1 MLSYVINGGNKLN
14 GEVVNSGSKNA
25 ALPILATSIL
35 NPHPVTF
42 YNVPDIDDIKTTIK
56 ILRVLG
62 CKIDRVCDKITIS
75 SSAISKTEIPEE
87 LMHKCRSTVI
97 LAGAIVGRFKKAN
110 FSFPGGCNI
119 GARPIDLHIKAL
131 KQLGIEFEGSENN
144 IICKSNNIHGA
155 RINLDF
161 PSVGATENIILA
173 SVYVKGITTI
183 FNAARE
189 PEIIDLANCLNKM
202 GAKVYGAGSKKIKI
216 VGVEKLH
223 SINYRI
229 MPDRIEAGT
238 ILCGAAITKGK
249 VKVIQSNPKSL
260 LNVLYTL
267 KDMGCKITISN
278 NAITLIGPEK
288 IKPIS
293 IETKPHPGFP
303 TDLEPIITAVLTK
316 ANGVSRIK
324 ENIFESRF
332 EFCKELNKM
341 GANIKIIDDGKKII
355 ISEAKEIKGKT
366 VKSKDLRGG
375 ASLVLEGLIA
385 EGTTVVEDAEYI
397 LRGYENLDTKLRKLG
412 ANIKLIKDRS

>member
-1 MLSYVINGGNKLN
+1 MLSYVINGGNKLS
-14 GEVVNSGSKNA
+14 GEVINSGSKNA

-42 YNVPDIDDIKTTIK
+42 YNVPRIDDIKTTIK
-56 ILRVLG
+56 ILRFLG
-62 CKIDRVCDKITIS
+62 CKIDRVCDKIKIS
-75 SSAISKTEIPEE
+75 SSAINKTEIPEE

-97 LAGAIVGRFKKAN
+97 LAGALVGRFKKAN

-131 KQLGIEFEGSENN
+131 KKLGIRFEESENN
-144 IICKSNNIHGA
+144 IICKSNNIKGA

-173 SVYVKGITTI
+173 SVYAEGTTYI
-183 FNAARE
+183 YNAARE
-189 PEIIDLANCLNKM
+189 PEIKDLAHCLNKM
-202 GAKVYGAGSKKIKI
+202 GAKVYGAGSSKITI

-229 MPDRIEAGT
+229 MADRIEAGT
-238 ILCGAAITKGK
+238 FLCGAALTKGK
-249 VKVIQSNPKSL
+249 VKVVQSNPKSL

-267 KDMGCKITISN
+267 KDMGCKISISN
-278 NAITLIGPEK
+278 NTITLIGPKK

-293 IETKPHPGFP
+293 IETNPHPGFP
-303 TDLEPIITAVLTK
+303 TDLEPIFTAVLTK
-316 ANGVSRIK
+316 ANGVSKIK

-341 GANIKIIDDGKKII
+341 GANIKILDDGKKILI
-355 ISEAKEIKGKT
+355 KETNEIKGKT

-385 EGTTVVEDAEYI
+385 KGTTIVEDAEYI
-397 LRGYENLDTKLRKLG
+397 LRGYENLDMKLKKLG
-412 ANIKLIKDRS
+412 ANIKLIKR